1 MSHVADALSLARALL
16 ALPLVWALVSDAP
29 VTALVVLGLAVG
41 SDVLD
46 GRLARRAATS
56 ADGTAQASAAAGPSG
71 GARRRRGAYLDVCAD
86 AVFLLAGLTALW
98 ALGRL
103 PVWLPLVA
111 TLMLAR
117 FFLTSP
123 SSSGLRYDSIGRHYG
138 SMLYAVLAV
147 WLLGAS
153 DPAKQAALLVVAIV
167 TAVALVGRTRCLR
180 PATR

>member
-29 VTALVVLGLAVG
+29 VTAL
-41 SDVLD
+41 
-46 GRLARRAATS
+46 
-56 ADGTAQASAAAGPSG
+56 
-71 GARRRRGAYLDVCAD
+71 
-86 AVFLLAGLTALW
+86 W

-123 SSSGLRYDSIGRHYG
+123 TSSGLRYDSIGRHYG

-153 DPAKQAALLVVAIV
+153 DPAKQAALVVVAIV